1 MRKLKKTASVGS
13 KRRTAK
19 PPGSSSVA
27 ELPNALIIDIL
38 SRLPIKP
45 LLNCKSVCK
54 TWLHLM
60 SDPFFVR
67 LHLERSPTT
76 LLIQKTPF
84 ERKESTEMLLVEIV
98 EEDISKPFYIEII
111 RLFPTKNFPDTD
123 VRILN
128 SCNGLLCLYSGDKSD
143 MMVHVCNPVLGEYI
157 DIPVVNTVKKF
168 DHHLAFGFSSVSNQ
182 YKVLQTFYPEKDK
195 TAAPCLAEIY
205 TVGTG
210 QWRSIGNA
218 PYRLQSLDANVFL
231 HDSIHWI
238 EYRSNSIGFVSAFD
252 FVSEQFKLVP
262 LPPASQIHD
271 GMGRCYP
278 SSVGVIKGCLFMTNG
293 VCIENEKFEI
303 WVMEEYGIKES
314 WTKKFVLSNLEV
326 QHYVSYQP
334 LYFLSS
340 GEILLCEDDESIG
353 VYVPKLK
360 RIHEDKFYKGK
371 DCFLVTAHNPSFV
384 SLQDVAKGEELTVLR
399 KSLNSAAAAIADN
412 QNVRVDSRP

>member
-13 KRRTAK
+13 KRRTTK

-128 SCNGLLCLYSGDKSD
+128 SCNGLLCLYSGDKSG

-205 TVGTG
+205 T
-210 QWRSIGNA
+210 
-218 PYRLQSLDANVFL
+218 
-231 HDSIHWI
+231 
-238 EYRSNSIGFVSAFD
+238 
-252 FVSEQFKLVP
+252 FKLVP

-412 QNVRVDSRP
+412 QNVRVDSCP

>member
-13 KRRTAK
+13 KRRTTK

-27 ELPNALIIDIL
+27 ESAQCFDNRHPVKIAHQAPPQL
-38 SRLPIKP
+38 
-45 LLNCKSVCK
+45 
-54 TWLHLM
+54 
-60 SDPFFVR
+60 
-67 LHLERSPTT
+67 
-76 LLIQKTPF
+76 
-84 ERKESTEMLLVEIV
+84 
-98 EEDISKPFYIEII
+98 
-111 RLFPTKNFPDTD
+111 LFPTKNFPDTD

-128 SCNGLLCLYSGDKSD
+128 SCNGLLCLYSGDKSG
-143 MMVHVCNPVLGEYI
+143 MMVHVCNPVGVHRY
-157 DIPVVNTVKKF
+157 PVVNTVKKF

-218 PYRLQSLDANVFL
+218 PYRLQSLDANAFL

-412 QNVRVDSRP
+412 QNVRVDSCP

>member
-1 MRKLKKTASVGS
+1 M
-13 KRRTAK
+13 
-19 PPGSSSVA
+19 
-27 ELPNALIIDIL
+27 
-38 SRLPIKP
+38 
-45 LLNCKSVCK
+45 
-54 TWLHLM
+54 
-60 SDPFFVR
+60 
-67 LHLERSPTT
+67 
-76 LLIQKTPF
+76 
-84 ERKESTEMLLVEIV
+84 EMLL
-98 EEDISKPFYIEII
+98 
-111 RLFPTKNFPDTD
+111 TD
-123 VRILN
+123 FNLWTPM
-128 SCNGLLCLYSGDKSD
+128 L
-143 MMVHVCNPVLGEYI
+143 
-157 DIPVVNTVKKF
+157 
-168 DHHLAFGFSSVSNQ
+168 
-182 YKVLQTFYPEKDK
+182 
-195 TAAPCLAEIY
+195 
-205 TVGTG
+205 
-210 QWRSIGNA
+210 
-218 PYRLQSLDANVFL
+218 FL

-412 QNVRVDSRP
+412 QNVRVDSCP